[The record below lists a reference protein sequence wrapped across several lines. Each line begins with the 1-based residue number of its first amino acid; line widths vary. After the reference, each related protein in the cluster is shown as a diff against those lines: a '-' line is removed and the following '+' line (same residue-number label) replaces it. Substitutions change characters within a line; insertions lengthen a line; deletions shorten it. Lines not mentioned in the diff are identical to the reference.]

1 MTDSNTA
8 INDYIPALER
18 LLETARAGEEEK
30 FLAQLDDLTSL
41 REKGL
46 FQDIGRLTRQLHESL
61 TNFQLDSRVASLAT
75 ADFPDAR
82 DRLDRVIELTEQSA
96 HRTMDLVEEAVPVVE
111 QLLTGA
117 NQVASRWS
125 ATDDKESGSAD
136 AELISQSRQ
145 FIDQA
150 GEQALVLRKTL
161 SDVLIAQNFQDL
173 SGQIIRD
180 IIGLVKEVED
190 TLVNMIRISGRSADL
205 VEQQADARRRR
216 EDSDRARNQDDV
228 DDILS
233 SLGF

>member
-1 MTDSNTA
+1 MTDSNTS
-8 INDYIPALER
+8 IDDYIPALER
-18 LLETARAGEEEK
+18 LLKTARGGDEER

-41 REKGL
+41 RERAM

-75 ADFPDAR
+75 SDFPDAR
-82 DRLDRVIELTEQSA
+82 DRLDRVIEMTEQSA

-111 QLLTGA
+111 QILTGA
-117 NQVASRWS
+117 DQVESRWAALDAGDQVNEALVARTRQFVGQVA
-125 ATDDKESGSAD
+125 
-136 AELISQSRQ
+136 
-145 FIDQA
+145 DQA
-150 GEQALVLRKTL
+150 LTLRKTF

>member
-1 MTDSNTA
+1 MTDSKTA

-18 LLETARAGEEEK
+18 LLATARAGDEEK

-61 TNFQLDSRVASLAT
+61 TNFQLDSRVASLA
-75 ADFPDAR
+75 ASDFPDAR

-125 ATDDKESGSAD
+125 AADDDGSGSGD
-136 AELISQSRQ
+136 AELLSQSRQ
-145 FIDQA
+145 FIEQA

>member
-1 MTDSNTA
+1 MNKNTTQLQ
-8 INDYIPALER
+8 DYIPALEA
-18 LLETARAGEEEK
+18 LLETARAGNDQK

-41 REKGL
+41 REKAL
-46 FQDIGRLTRQLHESL
+46 FQDVGRLTRQLHESL
-61 TNFQLDSRVASLAT
+61 TNFQLDSRVANMAT

-82 DRLDRVIELTEQSA
+82 DRLDKVIAMTEKSA

-111 QLLTGA
+111 DLM
-117 NQVASRWS
+117 NVSSVVAERWS
-125 ATDDKESGSAD
+125 ALKTGEGPDDELV
-136 AELISQSRQ
+136 AETRRCLAQS
-145 FIDQA
+145 
-150 GEQALVLRKTL
+150 GEQAQSLRKTL

-180 IIGLVKEVED
+180 IIRLVKEVED
-190 TLVNMIRISGRSADL
+190 TLVNMIRISGGSAEL

-216 EDSDRARNQDDV
+216 DDSERVQNQDDV

>member
-1 MTDSNTA
+1 MTNNTTK

-18 LLETARAGEEEK
+18 LLETAHEGNEQK

-41 REKGL
+41 REKAL
-46 FQDIGRLTRQLHESL
+46 FQDVGRLTRQLHESL
-61 TNFQLDSRVASLAT
+61 TNFQLDSRVANMAT

-82 DRLDRVIELTEQSA
+82 DRLDKVIEMTEKSA

-111 QLLTGA
+111 QLMTASGE
-117 NQVASRWS
+117 VAERWS
-125 ATDDKESGSAD
+125 KVDQKAAPS
-136 AELISQSRQ
+136 AELVAETRHCLAQSAE
-145 FIDQA
+145 QA
-150 GEQALVLRKTL
+150 GSLRTTF
-161 SDVLIAQNFQDL
+161 SDVMIAQNFQDL

-180 IIGLVKEVED
+180 IIRLVKEVED
-190 TLVNMIRISGRSADL
+190 TLVNMVRISGGSAEL

-216 EDSDRARNQDDV
+216 EDSERVSNQDDV

>member
-1 MTDSNTA
+1 MTDSNTT
-8 INDYIPALER
+8 IDSYIPALER
-18 LLETARAGEEEK
+18 LLETARTGDSER

-41 REKGL
+41 REKAL

-82 DRLDRVIELTEQSA
+82 DRLDRVIAMTEKSA
-96 HRTMDLVEEAVPVVE
+96 HRTMDLVEDAVPVVE
-111 QLLTGA
+111 QLLMAA
-117 NQVASRWS
+117 NQLAGRWS
-125 ATDDKESGSAD
+125 VVEDGVAPSAD
-136 AELISQSRQ
+136 LVAETRQ
-145 FIDQA
+145 CLALSAGQA
-150 GEQALVLRKTL
+150 ESLRKTF
-161 SDVLIAQNFQDL
+161 SEVLIAQNFQDL

-180 IIGLVKEVED
+180 IIRLVKEVED

-216 EDSDRARNQDDV
+216 EASDRARNQDDV

>member
-1 MTDSNTA
+1 MTDSKTA
-8 INDYIPALER
+8 ISDYIPALER
-18 LLETARAGEEEK
+18 LLQTARADDEER
-30 FLAQLDDLTSL
+30 FIAQLDDLTSL
-41 REKGL
+41 REKAL

-75 ADFPDAR
+75 SDFPDAR
-82 DRLDRVIELTEQSA
+82 DRLDRVIEMTEKSA
-96 HRTMDLVEEAVPVVE
+96 HRTMDLVEEALPVVE
-111 QLLTGA
+111 TILTSA
-117 NQVASRWS
+117 NQIGSRWS
-125 ATDDKESGSAD
+125 AEDAGGQSGSALV
-136 AELISQSRQ
+136 AETRQ
-145 FIDQA
+145 FVGQA
-150 GEQALVLRKTL
+150 AGHALTLRQTF

-205 VEQQADARRRR
+205 VDQQADARRRR
-216 EDSDRARNQDDV
+216 EETDRARNQDDV

>member
-1 MTDSNTA
+1 MTDSKTA
-8 INDYIPALER
+8 ISDYIPALER
-18 LLETARAGEEEK
+18 LLDTARAGDEER
-30 FLAQLDDLTSL
+30 FIAQLDDLTSL
-41 REKGL
+41 REKAL

-75 ADFPDAR
+75 SDFPDAR
-82 DRLDRVIELTEQSA
+82 DRLDRVIEMTEKSA
-96 HRTMDLVEEAVPVVE
+96 HRTMDLVEEALPVVE
-111 QLLTGA
+111 TMLSSA
-117 NQVASRWS
+117 NQIGSRWS
-125 ATDDKESGSAD
+125 AEDADGQSGSALD
-136 AELISQSRQ
+136 AETRQ
-145 FIDQA
+145 FVREAA
-150 GEQALVLRKTL
+150 GHALTLRQTF

-205 VEQQADARRRR
+205 VDQQADARRQR
-216 EDSDRARNQDDV
+216 EETERARNQDDV

>member
-1 MTDSNTA
+1 MTDSKTS
-8 INDYIPALER
+8 ITDYIPALER
-18 LLETARAGEEEK
+18 LLETAQAGDEER

-41 REKGL
+41 REKAL

-61 TNFQLDSRVASLAT
+61 TNFQLDSRVATVAT

-82 DRLDRVIELTEQSA
+82 DRLDRVIAMTEKSA

-111 QLLTGA
+111 ELLAGA
-117 NQVASRWS
+117 SALDRRWS
-125 ATDDKESGSAD
+125 GEHD
-136 AELISQSRQ
+136 AAGPDGELVTQTRQ
-145 FIDQA
+145 FVVQA
-150 GEQALVLRKTL
+150 GQHAVALRGTL

-180 IIGLVKEVED
+180 IIKLVKEVED
-190 TLVNMIRISGRSADL
+190 TLVNMIRVSGRSADL
-205 VEQQADARRRR
+205 VDHQADARKRR
-216 EDSDRARNQDDV
+216 EDSERARNQDDV

>member
-1 MTDSNTA
+1 MTDQTKT
-8 INDYIPALER
+8 IKDYVPALEK
-18 LLETARAGEEEK
+18 LLQTAHSGDERK
-30 FLAQLDDLTSL
+30 FLAELDDLTSL
-41 REKGL
+41 REKAL
-46 FQDIGRLTRQLHESL
+46 FQDVGRLTRQLHESL
-61 TNFQLDSRVASLAT
+61 TNFQLDSRVTNMAT

-82 DRLDRVIELTEQSA
+82 DRLDKVIEMTEKSA

-111 QLLTGA
+111 DLMSASSEVSERWSKVEQGTTADVDL
-117 NQVASRWS
+117 VASTRQCLAQS
-125 ATDDKESGSAD
+125 A
-136 AELISQSRQ
+136 
-145 FIDQA
+145 
-150 GEQALVLRKTL
+150 EQAERLRKTF

-190 TLVNMIRISGRSADL
+190 TLVNMIRISGGAADL

-216 EDSDRARNQDDV
+216 EDSERVRNQDDV